1 MKFSGKKWM
10 TLLAGVLVFAALAA
24 GCGGGAK
31 QSADKKELTFS
42 KSQGPYSE
50 LFEKAVKPILAKKG
64 YKITG
69 KDMSDLLQADVVLNE
84 GEVDFNVEQHTAYME

>member
-10 TLLAGVLVFAALAA
+10 TLLAGALVFAALAA

-42 KSQGPYSE
+42 KS
-50 LFEKAVKPILAKKG
+50 
-64 YKITG
+64 
-69 KDMSDLLQADVVLNE
+69 
-84 GEVDFNVEQHTAYME
+84 